1 MSHALSGRK
10 LLFLECIG
18 LQSLHFKN
26 RTSGGEKSLD
36 DLPFRGSSFFKESAC
51 NAGDTGDVRSI
62 PASGRSPGEG
72 NGNSLQYSC
81 LKNIMDRGAWQATV
95 HGVAKNLTWLRDNN
109 FTSLCADHLIRNE
122 FQLGWWWVGAEGGV
136 TCQNLLS
143 WLRPTNRRE
152 TILH

>member
-26 RTSGGEKSLD
+26 RTSGGKKSLD

-95 HGVAKNLTWLRDNN
+95 HGVAKNRTRLSDQHFQFSSVAQSCLT
-109 FTSLCADHLIRNE
+109 LCDPIDYTVH
-122 FQLGWWWVGAEGGV
+122 G
-136 TCQNLLS
+136 
-143 WLRPTNRRE
+143 
-152 TILH
+152 ILQARILE